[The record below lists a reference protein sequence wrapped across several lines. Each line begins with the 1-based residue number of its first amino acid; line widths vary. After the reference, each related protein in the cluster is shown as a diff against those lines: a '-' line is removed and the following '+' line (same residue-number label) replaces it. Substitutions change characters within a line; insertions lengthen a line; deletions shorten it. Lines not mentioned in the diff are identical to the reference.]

1 MIEDTKKAPSFG
13 KKYGEFKNN
22 IQVNNTIVCQGQ
34 TVTAD
39 YLMKQASQ
47 LAHTNDQLQIILE
60 LLSLQACS
68 KDSEMAIYFT
78 KATIPKI
85 NDALQDLIASFQEV
99 ADNICPDD

>member
-39 YLMKQASQ
+39 YLIKQASK
-47 LAHTNDQLQIILE
+47 LTDTNDQLRVILE
-60 LLSLQACS
+60 LFSLQECN
-68 KDSEMAIYFT
+68 KDNEMAIYFT
-78 KATIPKI
+78 KATIPKV

-99 ADNICPDD
+99 ADGLCPDD